1 METQEQL
8 LDELKARGF
17 SATQATISRDIKE
30 LRLVKELTGQGTYR
44 YALTD
49 RKTSAG
55 NTLRLRNIFKETAH
69 PYTKGLFGSLPSLDK
84 KTHRLKPIAGL
95 MPDPANLPEGCK
107 FHPRCPYADETCRT
121 QEPMTTELSPGHLV
135 RCHRC
140 TKHAQ
145 EEGENVNG

>member
-1 METQEQL
+1 MC
-8 LDELKARGF
+8 
-17 SATQATISRDIKE
+17 IRD
-30 LRLVKELTGQGTYR
+30 
-44 YALTD
+44 
-49 RKTSAG
+49 S
-55 NTLRLRNIFKETAH
+55 

-145 EEGENVNG
+145 EEGENANG